1 MSRGKRGRKTSKRRG
16 KGRGRPVTDGR
27 VVEALRAHAP
37 RGLKPKEVA
46 RFLGVAG
53 SAYRDLRDRMKEM
66 GRSGRLLTIRGGRY
80 VLPTADAERQVGVLA
95 LIRSGAGFVAL
106 DRGGPDVFV
115 PADAL
120 SSALHGDRVEVSI
133 EPARPGRRA
142 SGTVER
148 VVERNRDGIVGV
160 VRGRPSGP
168 RRPGARAAT
177 VETVGPG
184 PSRSFLL
191 SGSTA
196 RESGEGPADGD
207 VVVVRPAAPRRPN
220 DHPRV
225 DVVDVLGSDADPRT
239 DSLRVIR
246 QFGLPERF
254 PREVVAAAEA
264 AAEIPDVYAEQRID
278 CGHLDVFTIDPA
290 DARDHDDALSV
301 EFLDNGRVEVGV
313 HIADVAS
320 YVQSGSPIDL
330 EARKRGNSTYLVD
343 RAVPMLPEKLSAEVC
358 SLKGGTQ
365 RRAVSLFF
373 HVDGEKAPVATR
385 LERTT
390 VQPQPVLTYPRAQAI
405 LDGTSDAPA
414 HTLKVLRKLRDL
426 AEILRIR
433 RTNRGALDFDLP
445 EAHVELDQAGRPI
458 AIRPRLRLEAHRIV
472 EEWMLAANEA
482 IAQRS
487 RGDGLSVLYRQHEAP
502 DPERLETLSALAAA
516 HGYAVPRSWSARNL
530 QRLLDDSRGTGEEA
544 TLHNAVL
551 RAMKRAVYG
560 EHAEAHFGLAVDPY
574 LHFTSPI
581 RRYADLHLHQSLA
594 GSLLPPSTAAAQ
606 PSPEEAT
613 EDLARHATDRE
624 RISDQAGR
632 ESVDLARLRYLEERV
647 GEDFDGAIRRVV
659 EWGFFVELDEAM
671 AEGLVHVRSLDD
683 HYHLHEATGVL
694 VGQRRGATFRT
705 GDRVRIRIARVD
717 RIERHVDFELL
728 TGPAGDA
735 GRFDTSEGRHYP
747 RPSDRNER
755 HSDR

>member
-1 MSRGKRGRKTSKRRG
+1 MSRGRRGRKSPSRRG
-16 KGRGRPVTDGR
+16 NTVRPVTDAR

-46 RFLGVAG
+46 RFLGVNG
-53 SAYRDLRDRMKEM
+53 SAYRDLRDRMKAM
-66 GRSGRLLTIRGGRY
+66 GRGGRLLTIRGGRY
-80 VLPTADAERQVGVLA
+80 VLPTADVERRVGVVS

-115 PADAL
+115 PANAL
-120 SSALHGDRVEVSI
+120 ATAMHGDRVEVSI

-160 VRGRPSGP
+160 VRGRPSGH

-184 PSRSFLL
+184 PSRTFLL
-191 SGSTA
+191 GGSLGQD
-196 RESGEGPADGD
+196 GEPEPADGD
-207 VVVVRPAAPRRPN
+207 VVVVRPAPQRRPSE
-220 DHPRV
+220 HARV
-225 DVVDVLGSDADPRT
+225 DVVEVVGPDADPRT

-254 PREVVAAAEA
+254 SDEVEAVAMSASGG
-264 AAEIPDVYAEQRID
+264 PDVFAEQRVD
-278 CGHLDVFTIDPA
+278 YTHLDVYTIDPT
-290 DARDHDDALSV
+290 DARDHDDGLSV
-301 EFLDNGRVEVGV
+301 EFLDDDRVEIGV
-313 HIADVAS
+313 HVADVAS
-320 YVQSGSPIDL
+320 YVRPGSPIDR

-343 RAVPMLPEKLSAEVC
+343 RAVPMLPEQLSAEVC
-358 SLKGGTQ
+358 SLKGGTE

-373 HVDGEKAPVATR
+373 RVDGQKAPAATR
-385 LERTT
+385 LERTY
-390 VQPQPVLTYPRAQAI
+390 VRPQPVLTYPRAQAI
-405 LDGTSDAPA
+405 LDGTADAPGP
-414 HTLKVLRKLRDL
+414 TLKALRKLRDL

-433 RTNRGALDFDLP
+433 RANRGALDFDLP
-445 EAHVELDQAGRPI
+445 EAHVELNQAGRPI

-487 RGDGLSVLYRQHEAP
+487 RSQGLSVLYRQHESP

-516 HGYAVPRSWSARNL
+516 HGYAVPRRWSARGL
-530 QRLLDDSRGTGEEA
+530 QQLLDDSRGTAEEPA
-544 TLHNAVL
+544 LHNAVL
-551 RAMKRAVYG
+551 RSMKRAVYG
-560 EHAEAHFGLAVDPY
+560 QKAEAHFGLAVDPY

-594 GSLLPPSTAAAQ
+594 GTLLPQ
-606 PSPEEAT
+606 SPDVPAPTVEEAT
-613 EDLARHATDRE
+613 DDLARHTTDRE
-624 RISDQAGR
+624 RVSDQAGR
-632 ESVDLARLRYLEERV
+632 ESVDLARMRYLEDRI
-647 GEDFDGAIRRVV
+647 GDDFDGTIRRIV
-659 EWGFFVELDEAM
+659 EWGFFVELEEAM

-683 HYHLHEATGVL
+683 HYHLHGATGVL

-705 GDRVRIRIARVD
+705 GDRVRVRVARVD
-717 RIERHVDFELL
+717 RIERQVDFELL
-728 TGPAGDA
+728 TGPEGEA
-735 GRFDTSEGRHYP
+735 GRFDTPRGRHYP